1 MTIHQKEKNAT
12 GTEYHVACPP
22 RRDRLPECRRR
33 RLRWRRV
40 VVDEH
45 RHDDRVG
52 AIAVVITIAFGVA
65 ISFAF
70 AFAFGIAVAVACART
85 VD

>member
-40 VVDEH
+40 VVDKH

-52 AIAVVITIAFGVA
+52 AIAVVITIT
-65 ISFAF
+65 ITI
-70 AFAFGIAVAVACART
+70 AFGIAVAVACART